1 MKILPKEVFM
11 AIARQFAGLDMGQLI
26 GGPLNAAAD
35 ASVTLARGTADFI
48 NEVGFDKSGKIR
60 TAAFG
65 FSRKSMNDDGTSNL
79 ESLNVDVP
87 LLAIVPIPNLQID
100 EVNVIFDMEVKQSEK
115 SESSRDMGASLSG
128 SLRIGPVK
136 VSITGS
142 VSAHQSNTRSSD
154 NSAKYHVDVRATNH
168 GTPEG
173 LARVLDMIA
182 AGISPSLVGSELRDG
197 NGQALPEAGRRKAE
211 RLRVLRAEIGE
222 LESRRDAA
230 RRMLD
235 DRILAL
241 KNVARE
247 QLNVYDAQA
256 AQAMRA
262 GDGKDDGD
270 AVSAAIGAVDSSWN
284 DFMSR
289 IADRIQLVADSE
301 KRGDE
306 AVNLLALKAF
316 KDGAQE
322 SYTSN
327 EAKYGQFV
335 TAQDN
340 AVESC
345 RNLKKIDDDLLAKR
359 GEYNTAIAAPAA
371 AETSS

>member
-1 MKILPKEVFM
+1 M
-11 AIARQFAGLDMGQLI
+11 AIAGQFAGLDMGQLI

-35 ASVTLARGTADFI
+35 ASITLARGTADFI
-48 NEVGFDKSGKIR
+48 NEVGFDKSGRIR

-262 GDGKDDGD
+262 GGGKDDGD

-306 AVNLLALKAF
+306 AVSLLALKAF

-345 RNLKKIDDDLLAKR
+345 LSLKKIDDDLLTKR